1 MTSLLLSRDQQTTA
15 LLFSSNNNVGPLW
28 KYEFL
33 HFSFVFGGGFPLLL
47 FNIHNRVL
55 LAKYIQQSI
64 AKYIQQS
71 IAKYIQQS
79 IAKYIQQSI
88 AKYIQQSIIITVQY
102 VQYNNNK
109 INTIKVDN
117 AIAKF

>member
-1 MTSLLLSRDQQTTA
+1 MWDHYGSTNFYTFRCFLGG
-15 LLFSSNNNVGPLW
+15 FSS
-28 KYEFL
+28 
-33 HFSFVFGGGFPLLL
+33 FSFSFY
-47 FNIHNRVL
+47 IHNRVL

-64 AKYIQQS
+64 VKYIQQS